1 MTFSEMTY
9 TRPDVA
15 AARAELDAICDALT
29 KAESAAEQI
38 AAVARLNALEGRVS
52 TMAQLA
58 HIRHTIDT
66 RDEFYDAE
74 NDFIDENLPLL
85 EEATQRVNRALLASP
100 FREALEK
107 EYGRVFFLDLE
118 IAARSFRPEMVE
130 AMQRENKLASEY
142 QKLYASA
149 VVEFDGKKLPLPKL
163 GPYKQS
169 TDRAVRRAAFETE
182 AGFFDAH
189 RDELD
194 RLYDEL
200 VKNRTEQARLLGH
213 ANYIPLGYDRMG
225 RNCYGPEKV
234 AAFRGQI
241 ARDLVPLAAQAKA
254 AQARRLGV
262 GTLRLYDDPLLYP
275 DGNPVPRGTA
285 EDILAAGR
293 AMYRALSP
301 ETAEFVDALY
311 DGGLLDVLSK
321 DGKAPGGYCTE
332 LYDYRAPFIFSNF
345 NGTSADV
352 DVLTHEAGHAFAA
365 WRAMKRGYPL
375 RLMTPTMDAAE
386 THSMS
391 MEFLTAPY
399 HELFFG
405 DATPRYETAHAAEAL
420 TFIPY
425 GCMVDEFQHLMY
437 ADPTLTPEQRNRVW
451 LELERKYRPWMDYD
465 GLPFYSRGALWQRQL
480 HIYLYPLYYIDYCM
494 AQTMAFQ
501 FWALHLRDPKDA
513 WARYLA
519 FVDRGGTQTFEELA
533 RGAGLR
539 LPYDEGCIREIGA
552 AVGRRLEEMERE

>member
-1 MTFSEMTY
+1 MKFSKMPY
-9 TRPDVA
+9 RRPDID
-15 AARAELDAICDALT
+15 AARAELRAVLAALEG
-29 KAESAAEQI
+29 AESAEAQF
-38 AAVARLNALEGRVS
+38 AAIDRLCALEGHIG

-58 HIRHTIDT
+58 YIRHTIDT
-66 RDEFYDAE
+66 RDAFYDAE

-85 EEATQRVNRALLASP
+85 EEDTQRVNRAMLASP
-100 FREALEK
+100 FRAALEEK
-107 EYGRVFFLDLE
+107 YGRVFFLDLE
-118 IAARSFRPEMVE
+118 ISARSFRAEMVE
-130 AMQRENKLASEY
+130 PMQRENKLASEY

-149 VVEFDGKKLPLPKL
+149 VVEFDGRKLPLPKL

-169 TDRAVRRAAFETE
+169 VDRATRRRAYETE

-200 VKNRTEQARLLGH
+200 VKNRTEQAKLLGYE
-213 ANYIPLGYDRMG
+213 NYIPLGYDRMG

-234 AAFRGQI
+234 AAFRAQI
-241 ARDLVPLAAQAKA
+241 ASELVPLAAKVKA

-262 GTLRLYDDPLLYP
+262 GTLKFYDDPLLFP
-275 DGNPVPRGTA
+275 DGNPVPRGSA
-285 EDILAAGR
+285 DDILAAGL
-293 AMYRALSP
+293 AMYRGLSP
-301 ETAEFVDALY
+301 ETAEFIDDLY
-311 DGGLLDVLSK
+311 ENELLDVLSK

-345 NGTSADV
+345 NGTSGDV

-365 WRAMKRGYPL
+365 WRAMKKGYL
-375 RLMTPTMDAAE
+375 RRLLTPTMDAAE

-399 HELFFG
+399 HHLFFG
-405 DATPRYETAHAAEAL
+405 DATERYEVAHASEAL
-420 TFIPY
+420 TFLPY

-437 ADPTLTPEQRNRVW
+437 ENPALTPEERNRTW
-451 LELERKYRPWMDYD
+451 LDLEKKYRPWTDFD
-465 GLPFYSRGALWQRQL
+465 GLPFYGRGAGWQRQL

-501 FWALHLRDPKDA
+501 FWTASLADA
-513 WARYLA
+513 REAWTRYLA
-519 FVDRGGTQTFEELA
+519 FVDKGGTQTFEELA
-533 RGAGLR
+533 RGAGLKV
-539 LPYDEGCIREIGA
+539 PYDEGCIR
-552 AVGRRLEEMERE
+552 AVGEGVGKWLEAHER